1 MQTCPVHITTIMT
14 FHPEPPSLSWE
25 PHKAN
30 AKQRVRADL
39 RRHPFLSPGDC
50 TTLDHFAILLNW
62 KQSCFPWLDNC
73 PVVTWRKKNNPTG
86 FKSDVQDS
94 NAVSEVMQWEQDG
107 TKRRHPIWTEDLGAR
122 VWLTPGLKRA
132 NEEQWRNIMRINLI
146 SAVVHRGRSVN
157 YLNCSICRTCCMFRG
172 TRDGTWGMS
181 SVTLHNCDCQ

>member
-1 MQTCPVHITTIMT
+1 MQTCPVHITKIMT

-30 AKQRVRADL
+30 AKQRIRADL
-39 RRHPFLSPGDC
+39 TRHPFLSPGDC
-50 TTLDHFAILLNW
+50 TRFFTILPFAELKTKLFSLVDHCCN
-62 KQSCFPWLDNC
+62 Q
-73 PVVTWRKKNNPTG
+73 RKKNNPTD

-107 TKRRHPIWTEDLGAR
+107 TKHRHPIWTQDLSAM

-157 YLNCSICRTCCMFRG
+157 YLNCSICRTCCMFWG

-181 SVTLHNCDCQ
+181 AVTLHNCDCQ